1 MSHPYNAAVIS
12 RHECPRSPRSLPR
25 AAVAALACGTLLL
38 LLGLGAPTVASPA
51 EIHFTPDGGIRR
63 HLLGAIRET
72 RQRIDVAVF
81 HITSAELARA
91 LASAKERGVRV
102 RILTDQDKARMDGPA
117 MRIFRAAG
125 LSVRALGV
133 HEQSLMHHKFA
144 IFDDRLVATG
154 SYNWTQSAERANYEN
169 LILLDDP
176 KVVARFTEEF
186 QRLWRLSGE

>member
-1 MSHPYNAAVIS
+1 MSHPYNATVIS

-25 AAVAALACGTLLL
+25 APVAALAGGLLL
-38 LLGLGAPTVASPA
+38 LLGLGAPTGASPA

-63 HLLGAIRET
+63 HLLDAIQDS

-81 HITSAELARA
+81 HITSTELARA
-91 LASAKERGVRV
+91 LTSAKARGVRI
-102 RILTDQDKARMDGPA
+102 RILTDHEKARLDGPA

-125 LSVRALGV
+125 LSVRVLGV
-133 HEQSLMHHKFA
+133 REQSLMHHKFA

-169 LILLDDP
+169 LILLNDP
-176 KVVARFTEEF
+176 KAVARFTEEF
-186 QRLWRLSGE
+186 QRLWRLSRE